1 MGGLYAQDTTKTY
14 WKNGKLMS
22 IGVKKKGT
30 EQGHW
35 IYYHNN
41 GAKWTEGD
49 YQDGKKVGIWKVW
62 YDNGKLGQEY
72 HADNG
77 PFKSWFQ
84 SGKVESEGQFKN
96 GQRDGEWTFYH
107 PNGQLYK
114 QVIYIGDSV
123 HGHVI
128 EYYDN
133 GDKLFEGTYD
143 MGLLEGEACWWN
155 RGGKKDYG
163 NSTMRRAVWAARDI
177 LSKVCRMVCGPIIT
191 RMEVFGAKVIM

>member
-1 MGGLYAQDTTKTY
+1 MKKILLLWLCAMLAVSLSAQDTAKVY

-22 IGVKKKGT
+22 IGVQKKGV

-49 YQDGKKVGIWKVW
+49 YKDGIKVGVWKVW
-62 YDNGKLGQEY
+62 YDDGKLGQEY

-84 SGKVESEGQFKN
+84 SGKVESFGQFKD
-96 GQRDGEWTFYH
+96 GQRDGEWVFYH
-107 PNGQLYK
+107 PNGMLFKRVNY
-114 QVIYIGDSV
+114 VNDSV

-128 EYYDN
+128 EYFD
-133 GDKLFEGTYD
+133 
-143 MGLLEGEACWWN
+143 
-155 RGGKKDYG
+155 GG
-163 NSTMRRAVWAARDI
+163 
-177 LSKVCRMVCGPIIT
+177 
-191 RMEVFGAKVIM
+191 